1 MSIHSTYNSVPAVH
15 FARGVYFKFWSSM
28 RSLTDT
34 WNLGLT
40 SEICRPR
47 PRWILCDPSV
57 NDFNIDRRYAYE
69 GRTHTTT
76 L

>member
-15 FARGVYFKFWSSM
+15 LARGVYFKFWSSM

-47 PRWILCDPSV
+47 PRWILRDSSV
-57 NDFNIDRRYAYE
+57 NTIDRRYAYE

-76 L
+76 S